1 MDTDKDGYEIL
12 TEQILGAAFEVMN
25 TLGPGFVEKVYERAL
40 VIELQLRGLKAVQ
53 QASLSV
59 FYKAQ
64 RVGDYFADL
73 LVEDEIVVELK
84 VVDALAK
91 EHVGRVSTTLRPR
104 IGRSAFSSIFK
115 IRDWITSAFST
126 PLRKPC

>member
-1 MDTDKDGYEIL
+1 
-12 TEQILGAAFEVMN
+12 
-25 TLGPGFVEKVYERAL
+25 

-84 VVDALAK
+84 VADGLAK
-91 EHVGRVSTTLRPR
+91 EHVGQCLNYLKASNKQVCLLINFQNPR
-104 IGRSAFSSIFK
+104 LEYKRILN
-115 IRDWITSAFST
+115 T
-126 PLRKPC
+126 PA